1 MARLHSCNI
10 LHRGADGRRLWQFGA
25 QDFTL
30 VREHHAPDG
39 ETLPVTLARKSWGA
53 LFQPKLNVAWL
64 PPESV
69 FYRVV
74 QLPPSGS
81 FSETLSMVELQLEKL
96 SPIPVGQ
103 LVWSAY
109 VLPRPN
115 AAPEDQQT
123 LIVVFAERKAVE
135 DFLGELEGHG
145 YLADRL
151 ELRALDQLAAAE
163 ANADGAWIY
172 PGLTGAHSSALVA
185 WWYGGKLQSLNPLT
199 LPLDPAA
206 RAEAL
211 KEQLSQMAWAGEL
224 EGWVTA
230 LPQWTLVADDETV
243 AEWETPLRRGLDAP
257 IQLVKPLKPAE
268 LAALTARR
276 ATNADGKA
284 NLLPPEFATRYRA
297 QFYDRLWIRGL
308 LALGALYLM
317 GVAVYFAI
325 VGVQEYRVSR
335 LETQVVSLGPTYTNA
350 IQLRERYQVLK
361 TRSDLKFAA
370 LDCWKK
376 TAELLPETVT
386 LDGFG
391 FSDGRKL
398 ALNGSVPGDQ
408 VNDVIKFYGD
418 FRKAAA
424 PDSQPM
430 FDTSAGKGQEL
441 STRTGPGGVVNWN
454 FVVELKR
461 TLSE

>member
-1 MARLHSCNI
+1 MARLNSCNV
-10 LHRGADGRRLWQFGA
+10 LHRGAEGRRLWQFSA
-25 QDFTL
+25 QDFALT
-30 VREHHAPDG
+30 REHAAPEGD
-39 ETLPVTLARKSWGA
+39 TLPVTLARKSWGA
-53 LFQPKLNVAWL
+53 LFQPRLNIAWL

-74 QLPPSGS
+74 HLPPGGS
-81 FSETLSMVELQLEKL
+81 FAETLSMVELQLEKL

-103 LVWSAY
+103 MVWNLH
-109 VLPRPN
+109 VLPQPN
-115 AAPEDQQT
+115 AAPTDLQT
-123 LIVVFAERKAVE
+123 LIVVFAERRAVE

-145 YLADRL
+145 YQTDRL
-151 ELRALDQLAAAE
+151 ELRALDQIAAAE
-163 ANADGAWIY
+163 VKSDGAWIY
-172 PGLTGAHSSALVA
+172 PGLTGAHNSALVA
-185 WWYGGKLQSLNPLT
+185 WWYGGRLQSLNTLS
-199 LPLDPAA
+199 LPLDPAG

-230 LPQWTLVADDETV
+230 LPAWTLVADDETV

-257 IQLVKPLKPAE
+257 IHLVKPLKPVE

-276 ATNADGKA
+276 AAQADPKA
-284 NLLPPEFATRYRA
+284 NLLPPEFATRYRS

-317 GVAVYFAI
+317 GIAIYFGV
-325 VGVQEYRVSR
+325 VGVQEYRVSK
-335 LETQVVSLGPTYTNA
+335 LEGQVVGLGPTYTNA

-370 LDCWKK
+370 LDCWKI

-398 ALNGSVPGDQ
+398 ALNGTVPGDQ
-408 VNDVIKFYGD
+408 VNDAIKFYGD
-418 FRKAAA
+418 VRKATLNG
-424 PDSQPM
+424 QPM
-430 FDTSAGKGQEL
+430 FDTGSGKGQEL

-461 TLSE
+461 TVSE